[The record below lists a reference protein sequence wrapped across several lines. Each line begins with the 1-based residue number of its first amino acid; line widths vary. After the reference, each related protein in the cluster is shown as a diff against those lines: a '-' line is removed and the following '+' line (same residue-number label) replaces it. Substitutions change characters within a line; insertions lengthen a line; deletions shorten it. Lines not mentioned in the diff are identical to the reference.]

1 MGGIMGG
8 DTFEIGTPLI
18 RLMMEIGYLAA
29 GNGFSA
35 EAEAIFEGL
44 HAVRPGSEI
53 PFIGLAVTRM
63 NAGRPLE
70 AASLLEEQALRL
82 SPASELAQGFL
93 GLAPGLTFGDS
104 QSTCVQ
110 LSKLR
115 ALPENHD
122 GGHADGSDEPE
133 RGQQDSHRRPALGP
147 LYASCQHADR
157 TRHDRTPRRKRLQVF
172 GKSQCTG
179 VTFSGNLLQAFQAD
193 CLQVSRDLGLQ
204 PLGRDGIVT

>member
-18 RLMMEIGYLAA
+18 RLMMEIGYLAT

-44 HAVRPGSEI
+44 RAVRPGSEI

-93 GLAPGLTFGDS
+93 GLALRLAGHTGRS
-104 QSTCVQ
+104 QSVLEDLAAKATNPCAGAMA
-110 LSKLR
+110 R
-115 ALPENHD
+115 ALL
-122 GGHADGSDEPE
+122 AD
-133 RGQQDSHRRPALGP
+133 
-147 LYASCQHADR
+147 
-157 TRHDRTPRRKRLQVF
+157 QV
-172 GKSQCTG
+172 
-179 VTFSGNLLQAFQAD
+179 
-193 CLQVSRDLGLQ
+193 
-204 PLGRDGIVT
+204 